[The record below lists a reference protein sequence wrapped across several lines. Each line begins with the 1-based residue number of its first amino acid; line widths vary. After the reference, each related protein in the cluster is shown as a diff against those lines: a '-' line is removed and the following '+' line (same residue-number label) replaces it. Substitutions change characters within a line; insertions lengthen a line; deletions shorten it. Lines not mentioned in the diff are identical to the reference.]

1 MIRLILVVLLLV
13 ALFFLVRGMI
23 RDMKAR
29 NGPRTVAGTH
39 DQVVQDPV
47 CLVYVPRESAVAT
60 KVGEQTYYFCSKEC
74 AQAFE
79 RGAAG

>member
-29 NGPRTVAGTH
+29 SGPRTVAGTR
-39 DQVVQDPV
+39 DQIVQDPV

-60 KVGEQTYYFCSKEC
+60 QVGEQTHYFCSKEC

-79 RGAAG
+79 RSAAE